1 MKVFDT
7 TTFFEEKL
15 MMDLRFN
22 VLDQFVDKFIVC
34 EARFSHSG
42 EEKEINFDKKD
53 YPKFEDKIIHLILEK
68 DPVEKL
74 NYDKRDV
81 ATLRANSIKR
91 IEAQRNY
98 IFKSLEG
105 ADKNDYIIY
114 SDNDEIP
121 KLTNIDLKKNKSK
134 ILIFKQKLFYY
145 KFNLAYPKID
155 WFGSKACRVKDL
167 KNISWLRNT
176 KNKKYN
182 FYRIDTLFSDLKY
195 IDVKVIEDGGWH
207 FTNLKSPEQLLRK
220 YLNDELHSEFDSENN
235 KLEEIEYKVK
245 NKFVNYDHLADRK
258 LANDLKQKNKFVLT
272 KVNIESLPEYI
283 RNNLKIYKDWL
294 D

>member
-53 YPKFEDKIIHLILEK
+53 YPKFEDKIIHLILER

-121 KLTNIDLKKNKSK
+121 KLSNIDLKKNKSK
-134 ILIFKQKLFYY
+134 ILIFKQNLFYY

-220 YLNDELHSEFDSENN
+220 YLNDELHSEFDSEKN

>member
-42 EEKEINFDKKD
+42 DEKEINFDKKD
-53 YPKFEDKIIHLILEK
+53 YPKFEDKIIHLILER

-121 KLTNIDLKKNKSK
+121 KLSNIDLKKNKSK

-220 YLNDELHSEFDSENN
+220 YLNDELHSEFDSEKN

-258 LANDLKQKNKFVLT
+258 SANDLKQKNKFVLK
-272 KVNIESLPEYI
+272 KVNIESLPKYI

>member
-53 YPKFEDKIIHLILEK
+53 YPKFEDKIIHLIIER

-81 ATLRANSIKR
+81 STLRANSIKR

-105 ADKNDYIIY
+105 ADKNDYVIY

-121 KLTNIDLKKNKSK
+121 KLSNIDLKKNKSK

-195 IDVKVIEDGGWH
+195 IDVKVIDDGGWH

-245 NKFVNYDHLADRK
+245 NKFINYDHLADRK
-258 LANDLKQKNKFVLT
+258 LSNDLKQKNKFVLT
-272 KVNIESLPEYI
+272 KVNIECLPEYI
-283 RNNLKIYKDWL
+283 RNNLENYREWL

>member
-53 YPKFEDKIIHLILEK
+53 YPKFEDKIIHLILER

-81 ATLRANSIKR
+81 STLRANSIKR

-121 KLTNIDLKKNKSK
+121 KLSNIDLKKNKSK

-258 LANDLKQKNKFVLT
+258 SANDLKQKNKFVLT

>member
-53 YPKFEDKIIHLILEK
+53 YPKFEDKIIHLILER

-81 ATLRANSIKR
+81 STLRANSIKR

-121 KLTNIDLKKNKSK
+121 KLSNIDLKKNKSK

-220 YLNDELHSEFDSENN
+220 YLNDELHSEFDSEKN

-258 LANDLKQKNKFVLT
+258 SANDLKQKNKFVLT

>member
-1 MKVFDT
+1 MLFRS
-7 TTFFEEKL
+7 
-15 MMDLRFN
+15 LRFN

-53 YPKFEDKIIHLILEK
+53 YPKFEDKIIHLILER

-121 KLTNIDLKKNKSK
+121 KLSNIDLKKNKSK
-134 ILIFKQKLFYY
+134 ILIFKQNLFYY

-182 FYRIDTLFSDLKY
+182 FYRID
-195 IDVKVIEDGGWH
+195 
-207 FTNLKSPEQLLRK
+207 
-220 YLNDELHSEFDSENN
+220 
-235 KLEEIEYKVK
+235 
-245 NKFVNYDHLADRK
+245 
-258 LANDLKQKNKFVLT
+258 
-272 KVNIESLPEYI
+272 
-283 RNNLKIYKDWL
+283 KIGRAHV
-294 D
+294 

>member
-53 YPKFEDKIIHLILEK
+53 YPKFEDKIIHLILER

-121 KLTNIDLKKNKSK
+121 KLSNIDLKKNKSK
-134 ILIFKQKLFYY
+134 ILIFKQNLFYY

-195 IDVKVIEDGGWH
+195 IDVKVVEDGGWH

-220 YLNDELHSEFDSENN
+220 YLNDELHSEFDSEKN

-258 LANDLKQKNKFVLT
+258 SANDLKQKNKFVLT

>member
-42 EEKEINFDKKD
+42 DEKEINFDKKD
-53 YPKFEDKIIHLILEK
+53 YPKFEDKIIHLILER

-81 ATLRANSIKR
+81 STLRANSIKR

-121 KLTNIDLKKNKSK
+121 KLSNIDLKKNKSK

-155 WFGSKACRVKDL
+155 WFGSKACRIKDL

-258 LANDLKQKNKFVLT
+258 SANDLKQKNKFVLK
-272 KVNIESLPEYI
+272 KVNIESLPKYI

>member
-42 EEKEINFDKKD
+42 DEKEINFDKKD
-53 YPKFEDKIIHLILEK
+53 YPNFEDKIIHLILER

-81 ATLRANSIKR
+81 STLRANSIKR

-121 KLTNIDLKKNKSK
+121 KLSNIDLKKNKSK

-258 LANDLKQKNKFVLT
+258 SANDLKQKNKFVLT

>member
-53 YPKFEDKIIHLILEK
+53 YPKFEDKIIHLILER

-121 KLTNIDLKKNKSK
+121 KLSNIDLKKNKSK
-134 ILIFKQKLFYY
+134 ILIFKQNLFYY

-220 YLNDELHSEFDSENN
+220 YLNDELHSEFDSEKN

-258 LANDLKQKNKFVLT
+258 SANDLKQKNKFVLT

>member
-53 YPKFEDKIIHLILEK
+53 YPKFEDKIIHLILER

-81 ATLRANSIKR
+81 STLRANSIKR

-121 KLTNIDLKKNKSK
+121 KLSNIDLKKNKSK
-134 ILIFKQKLFYY
+134 ILIFKQNLFYY

-258 LANDLKQKNKFVLT
+258 SANDLKQKNKFVLT

>member
-22 VLDQFVDKFIVC
+22 ILDQFVDKFIVC

-53 YPKFEDKIIHLILEK
+53 YPKFEDKIIHLILER

-81 ATLRANSIKR
+81 STLRANSIKR

-105 ADKNDYIIY
+105 ADRNDYIIY

-121 KLTNIDLKKNKSK
+121 KLSNIDLKKNKSK

-258 LANDLKQKNKFVLT
+258 SANDLKQKNKFVLK
-272 KVNIESLPEYI
+272 KVNIESLPKYI

>member
-53 YPKFEDKIIHLILEK
+53 YPKFEDKIIHLILER

-121 KLTNIDLKKNKSK
+121 KLSNIDLKKNKSK

-220 YLNDELHSEFDSENN
+220 YLNDELHSEFDSEKN

-258 LANDLKQKNKFVLT
+258 SANDLKQKNKFVLT

>member
-1 MKVFDT
+1 M
-7 TTFFEEKL
+7 
-15 MMDLRFN
+15 
-22 VLDQFVDKFIVC
+22 
-34 EARFSHSG
+34 
-42 EEKEINFDKKD
+42 
-53 YPKFEDKIIHLILEK
+53 
-68 DPVEKL
+68 
-74 NYDKRDV
+74 
-81 ATLRANSIKR
+81 
-91 IEAQRNY
+91 
-98 IFKSLEG
+98 
-105 ADKNDYIIY
+105 
-114 SDNDEIP
+114 
-121 KLTNIDLKKNKSK
+121 
-134 ILIFKQKLFYY
+134 
-145 KFNLAYPKID
+145 
-155 WFGSKACRVKDL
+155 

-283 RNNLKIYKDWL
+283 RNNLGIYKNWL